1 MFSALKSLIP
11 QPHCNMDEEQRYN
24 IGLTWVDPQGLT
36 DRHNVQIK
44 YIRNSEKLAVTMGE
58 PQPDGSW
65 RYIEESGMVHT
76 MSAERVNMF
85 YKKTQENAV
94 MMSNMI
100 DKINQHLPTD
110 TVDTEAATA

>member
-1 MFSALKSLIP
+1 
-11 QPHCNMDEEQRYN
+11 MDEEQRYN
-24 IGLTWVDPQGLT
+24 IGVTWVDRQGLT
-36 DRHNVQIK
+36 DRHNVQIR

-76 MSAERVNMF
+76 MSAERVDAF

-94 MMSNMI
+94 IISTMI
-100 DKINQHLPTD
+100 DKINQHMPTK
-110 TVDTEAATA
+110 TVDTEAASA